1 MTSMRVFAAAA
12 AIVFGFQSLPAMA
25 QQALSA
31 DDVAKIKADVI
42 DGLQR
47 YAKAFSDR
55 DVKSLVENVYAN
67 PSATFGPK
75 GAALVPSEKTKSNYE
90 SIFADIAKTGYDHTA
105 VKAPAVCVLTATSA
119 IVSADFQRVKK
130 DGTIF
135 SEFPASFLYGKT
147 PEGWKVVASLGLQK
161 NKRITCE

>member
-1 MTSMRVFAAAA
+1 MTKSKVIAAFAAIALSL
-12 AIVFGFQSLPAMA
+12 QSLPVMA

-47 YAKAFSDR
+47 YMKAFSTR
-55 DVKSLVENVYAN
+55 DLKSMVENVYAN
-67 PSATFGPK
+67 PAATFGPN

-90 SIFADIAKTGYDHTA
+90 GIFADLAKTGYDHTE
-105 VKAPAVCVLTATSA
+105 VKTPAVCVLSATSA
-119 IVSADFQRVKK
+119 IVSGEFQRVKK
-130 DGTIF
+130 DGTLL

-147 PEGWKVVASLGLQK
+147 PDGWKVTASLGLQK